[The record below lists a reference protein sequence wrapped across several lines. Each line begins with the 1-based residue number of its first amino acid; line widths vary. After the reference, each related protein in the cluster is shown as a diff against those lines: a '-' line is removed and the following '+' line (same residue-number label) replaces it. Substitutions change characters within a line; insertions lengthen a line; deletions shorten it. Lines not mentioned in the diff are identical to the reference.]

1 MDKLLVLLAQISRS
15 HVSNFVSGL
24 SRHCSLIE
32 LFMPVNKAETGPVWE
47 LAIHTG
53 KTRFLTGLL
62 SCNHTLWLTHFHLV
76 YPLLILVWCQILSM

>member
-1 MDKLLVLLAQISRS
+1 MKLNELLELFMDKLLVLLAQISTS

-47 LAIHTG
+47 LAIHTVI
-53 KTRFLTGLL
+53 
-62 SCNHTLWLTHFHLV
+62 TH
-76 YPLLILVWCQILSM
+76 SG